1 MPANLKQKTLF
12 TSGYEGMG
20 LEDFIEQLK
29 ENNVQILIDI
39 RERPLSRKK
48 GFSKKS
54 LTAALAAE
62 DINYLHIKELGS
74 PSELRKKLREDKDY
88 SYFFDEFSNYL
99 SSKKDS
105 LLEVLEVIQN
115 SIGCLLC
122 YEKSHEE
129 CHRKLVVEEL
139 LQMNSNEISVKHL

>member
-12 TSGYEGMG
+12 TSGYEGVG

-29 ENNVQILIDI
+29 ENNVQVLIDI

-54 LTAALAAE
+54 LTEALALKN
-62 DINYLHIKELGS
+62 INYLHLKELGS

-88 SYFFDEFSNYL
+88 SYFFDKFSSHL
-99 SSKKDS
+99 SSKKAS
-105 LLEVLEVIQN
+105 LLQVLEVIQS

-139 LQMNSNEISVKHL
+139 LQMNSDELSVKHL

>member
-12 TSGYEGMG
+12 TSGYEGVG
-20 LEDFIEQLK
+20 LEDFIGQLK
-29 ENNVQILIDI
+29 ENNIQILIDI

-54 LTAALAAE
+54 LTAALALE
-62 DINYLHIKELGS
+62 NINYLHLKELGS

-88 SYFFDEFSNYL
+88 SYFFDEFSSYL
-99 SSKKDS
+99 SSKKES
-105 LLEVLEVIQN
+105 LQEVLEVIQN

-139 LQMNSNEISVKHL
+139 LQMNSDEISVKHL

>member
-1 MPANLKQKTLF
+1 MPTNPKQKTLF
-12 TSGYEGMG
+12 TSGYEGVG

-29 ENNVQILIDI
+29 ENNVEILIDI
-39 RERPLSRKK
+39 REKPISRKK

-54 LTAALAAE
+54 LTQALALE
-62 DINYLHIKELGS
+62 NIDYLHLKELGS

-88 SYFFDEFSNYL
+88 SYFFDEFSSYL
-99 SSKKDS
+99 SSKKQS

-122 YEKSHEE
+122 YEKSHKE
-129 CHRKLVVEEL
+129 CHRMLVAEEL
-139 LQMNSNEISVKHL
+139 LQMNSNKISVKHL

>member
-1 MPANLKQKTLF
+1 MSSNLKQKTLF
-12 TSGYEGMG
+12 TSGYEGLE

-29 ENNVQILIDI
+29 ENNVQVLIDI

-54 LTAALAAE
+54 LTEALALE
-62 DINYLHIKELGS
+62 NIDYLHLKELGS

-88 SYFFDEFSNYL
+88 SYFFEEFSNYL
-99 SSKKDS
+99 SSKSES

-115 SIGCLLC
+115 SISCLLC
-122 YEKSHEE
+122 YEKRHEE

-139 LQMNSNEISVKHL
+139 LQMNSDEISVKHL

>member
-1 MPANLKQKTLF
+1 MPTNLKQKTLF
-12 TSGYEGMG
+12 TSGYEGIR
-20 LEDFIEQLK
+20 LEDFIGQLK

-99 SSKKDS
+99 SSKKES
-105 LLEVLEVIQN
+105 LLEVLEIIQN

-139 LQMNSNEISVKHL
+139 LQMNSNEINVKHL

>member
-1 MPANLKQKTLF
+1 MPRNLKQKKLF
-12 TSGYEGMG
+12 TSGYEGVK

-29 ENNVQILIDI
+29 KNNVQVLIDI

-48 GFSKKS
+48 GFSKKALS
-54 LTAALAAE
+54 AALTLE
-62 DINYLHIKELGS
+62 NINYLHLKELGS

-88 SYFFDEFSNYL
+88 PYFFDKFSSYL
-99 SSKKDS
+99 SSKKES

-129 CHRKLVVEEL
+129 CHRKLVAEKL
-139 LQMNSNEISVKHL
+139 FQMNSDEIRVKHL

>member
-12 TSGYEGMG
+12 TAGYEGVR
-20 LEDFIEQLK
+20 LEDFIGQLK
-29 ENNVQILIDI
+29 RHNVQILIDI

-48 GFSKKS
+48 GFSKKA